1 MRDGLIP
8 AILCHL
14 KVLLLSFVTALT
26 LAPSFV
32 FAQSPAPTIVE
43 FWTKSDTLFLDISL
57 NAEAFLA
64 GVDPQSATGFDDN
77 RHYKDLRQLVSSEL
91 EPKVKAFAKP
101 WMQTLQVDIAGPVV
115 LSYEGV
121 SIPVV
126 GDPQTVRT
134 SKLLLTAPLPD
145 GASGFRLTWP
155 DGSGSAVIKQQRVS
169 APYTG
174 YLTGGQMTPMIPLQG
189 GAALTTEQTLQTFL
203 PKGLSQVL
211 TSGPK
216 PILLVLT
223 LVFLS
228 LNLRPFLMQLLVF
241 SLGILLGLSAGAFDA
256 VSISSTAA
264 SQSLAFAIVG
274 LAVWNLISRRLQ
286 ILRVFAVFAAG
297 LLQGLAWTFA
307 LTEIGVPP
315 NQLPPAILGFA
326 GGIVLA
332 LCAVAFAA
340 FAASVVITGGLHRL
354 QGRVSILASMVI
366 AGAGVFLTIEP
377 WLFG

>member
-1 MRDGLIP
+1 MRDGFKP
-8 AILCHL
+8 AILSRL
-14 KVLLLSFVTALT
+14 KVLVLSVVALL
-26 LAPSFV
+26 PSFAL
-32 FAQSPAPTIVE
+32 AQSPGPTIVE
-43 FWTKSDTLFLDISL
+43 VWTKSDTLFLDISL

-64 GVDPQSATGFDDN
+64 GIDPQSATGFDDN

-101 WMQTLQVDIAGPVV
+101 WMQTLQVDVAGPVV

-126 GDPQTVRT
+126 GDPETVRV
-134 SKLLLTAPLPD
+134 SKLLLTAPLPE

-174 YLTGGQMTPMIPLQG
+174 YLIGGQTTPVIPLQG
-189 GAALTTEQTLQTFL
+189 GAALTTEQTLRTFV
-203 PKGLSQVL
+203 PKGLSEVL

-228 LNLRPFLMQLLVF
+228 LNLRPFLMQLLFF
-241 SLGILLGLSAGAFDA
+241 SLGIVIGLGAGALDA
-256 VSISSTAA
+256 LSISAAAA
-264 SQSLAFAIVG
+264 SQSLAIVG
-274 LAVWNLISRRLQ
+274 LAVWNLISRRMQ
-286 ILRVFAVFAAG
+286 ILRVIAVFAAG
-297 LLQGLAWTFA
+297 LLLGLALTFA
-307 LTEIGVPP
+307 LTKIGVPP
-315 NQLPPAILGFA
+315 NHLPPAILGFA
-326 GGIVLA
+326 GGAVLA

-340 FAASVVITGGLHRL
+340 FAASVVITGGSHRL
-354 QGRVSILASMVI
+354 QGRASILASMVI
-366 AGAGVFLTIEP
+366 AGVGVFLTVEP

>member
-1 MRDGLIP
+1 MRDGFKP
-8 AILCHL
+8 AILSRL
-14 KVLLLSFVTALT
+14 KVLVLSVVALL
-26 LAPSFV
+26 PSFAL
-32 FAQSPAPTIVE
+32 AQSPGPTIVE
-43 FWTKSDTLFLDISL
+43 VWTKSDTLFLDISL

-64 GVDPQSATGFDDN
+64 GIDPQSATGFDDN

-101 WMQTLQVDIAGPVV
+101 WMQTLQVDVAGPVV

-126 GDPQTVRT
+126 GDPKTVRI

-174 YLTGGQMTPMIPLQG
+174 YLTGGQTTPVIPLQG
-189 GAALTTEQTLQTFL
+189 GAALTTEQTLRTFV
-203 PKGLSQVL
+203 PKGLSEVL

-228 LNLRPFLMQLLVF
+228 LNLRPFLMQLLFF
-241 SLGILLGLSAGAFDA
+241 SLGIVIGLGAGALDA
-256 VSISSTAA
+256 LSISAAAA
-264 SQSLAFAIVG
+264 SQSLAIVG
-274 LAVWNLISRRLQ
+274 LAVWNLISRRMQ
-286 ILRVFAVFAAG
+286 ILRVIAVFAAG
-297 LLQGLAWTFA
+297 LLLGLALTFA
-307 LTEIGVPP
+307 LTKIGVPP
-315 NQLPPAILGFA
+315 NHLPPAILGFA
-326 GGIVLA
+326 GGAVLA

-340 FAASVVITGGLHRL
+340 FAASVVITGGSHRL
-354 QGRVSILASMVI
+354 QGRASILASMVI
-366 AGAGVFLTIEP
+366 AGVGVFLTVEP

>member
-1 MRDGLIP
+1 
-8 AILCHL
+8 
-14 KVLLLSFVTALT
+14 V
-26 LAPSFV
+26 
-32 FAQSPAPTIVE
+32 
-43 FWTKSDTLFLDISL
+43 
-57 NAEAFLA
+57 
-64 GVDPQSATGFDDN
+64 
-77 RHYKDLRQLVSSEL
+77 
-91 EPKVKAFAKP
+91 
-101 WMQTLQVDIAGPVV
+101 
-115 LSYEGV
+115 
-121 SIPVV
+121 
-126 GDPQTVRT
+126 
-134 SKLLLTAPLPD
+134 
-145 GASGFRLTWP
+145 
-155 DGSGSAVIKQQRVS
+155 
-169 APYTG
+169 
-174 YLTGGQMTPMIPLQG
+174 IPLQG

-228 LNLRPFLMQLLVF
+228 LNLRPFLMQLLFF
-241 SLGILLGLSAGAFDA
+241 SLGIALGLGAGAFDA
-256 VSISSTAA
+256 VSMSSTSA

-286 ILRVFAVFAAG
+286 ILRVIAVFAAG
-297 LLQGLAWTFA
+297 LLQGLALTFA

-315 NQLPPAILGFA
+315 NHLPPAILGFA

-366 AGAGVFLTIEP
+366 AGAGVFLTVEP